1 MPQDQNLDPND
12 MSFIDSVASEQM
24 GVTPQ
29 LPPAEPE
36 APPAKQDDKPTV
48 QEQATAAVSPQ
59 TEQTNSKKDP
69 FEYFDVDGQAYTPEQ
84 LRGMASR
91 YKNLNYEHQTKV
103 APLKKSVEFLN
114 TLRQQAAEGGQ
125 EINDDQMASI
135 MQAAMEAYAKNPTMG
150 KNKNPSSG
158 DPARQDINMT
168 QEHEGNTTG
177 DINAQLAEWEAN
189 NAISLPP
196 AYKEAIANST
206 RMSSQIQQLTDMVR
220 GLTETNATT
229 AAKAEETLNT
239 AKTTH
244 AEAGRQQIVNNMAR
258 IQNEFKFPD
267 EAEKDFMAFVQERGY
282 DLWELMD
289 YDLSKKLATDFKNV
303 QAAPE
308 LERLRAAAAKRQA
321 FTGNLSPSP
330 AANGAEPAAKGDPD
344 MDFINQV
351 ADGHMKSR
359 NMMG

>member
-1 MPQDQNLDPND
+1 MPQDLNLDPND

-24 GVTPQ
+24 GVPPQ
-29 LPPAEPE
+29 QPAPE
-36 APPAKQDDKPTV
+36 AAPAKPKDEPTV
-48 QEQATAAVSPQ
+48 QEQATAAVTPA
-59 TEQTNSKKDP
+59 TEQSNSKKDP

-114 TLRQQAAEGGQ
+114 TLRQQAAAGGQ

-150 KNKNPSSG
+150 KNKDGTSG
-158 DPARQDINMT
+158 DPARQDIDMRT
-168 QEHEGNTTG
+168 EHNGNTTD

-189 NAISLPP
+189 NAITLPP
-196 AYKEAIANST
+196 AYRDAIAKST
-206 RMSSQIQQLTDMVR
+206 TMASQIQQLTDMVR
-220 GLTETNATT
+220 GLTEANAAT
-229 AAKAEETLNT
+229 AATAENTLKT
-239 AKTTH
+239 AKDTH
-244 AEAGRQQIVNNMAR
+244 AEAGRQQIINNMAR
-258 IQNEFKFPD
+258 IQNEFQFPD

-308 LERLRAAAAKRQA
+308 LERLRASAAKRQA

-330 AANGAEPAAKGDPD
+330 ASNGSDPAAKGDPD
-344 MDFINQV
+344 MEFINQV

-359 NMMG
+359 NMMS